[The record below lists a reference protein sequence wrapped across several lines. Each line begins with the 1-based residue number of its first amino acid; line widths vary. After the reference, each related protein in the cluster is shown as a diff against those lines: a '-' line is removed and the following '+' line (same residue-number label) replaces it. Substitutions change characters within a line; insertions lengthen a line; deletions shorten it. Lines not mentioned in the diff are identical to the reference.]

1 VTTMHYQHD
10 LLVHGSTDEL
20 AAVAEPFL
28 RAGLAAGETAIIAID
43 QPGSAVLLDA
53 LGTEEGVVVLE
64 RQGLYG
70 QRTPT
75 AITSLRKLV
84 QRHSSHAVPRV
95 RVVGETDFGPT
106 PRDWREWVRYE
117 AVLNEALAPLP
128 LWGLCVYDSRRLPDE
143 VLASGLRTH
152 PHLVTAHGRRPNP
165 DYEQPEEF
173 LRSLPPM
180 AEPLQETEPRLA
192 VDDVADLAGLRH
204 AVGQCLMALDGSPD
218 LTEDLQLAID
228 EMCANAVR
236 HGGPPVKLRL
246 WGSADRVVCTIS
258 DGGPGMDAPF
268 AGYGPA
274 HGEDLARGGM
284 GLWLARQLCD
294 HVDVLEHGPGL
305 TVRLT
310 TSLRR

>member
-1 VTTMHYQHD
+1 MHYQHD

-106 PRDWREWVRYE
+106 PRDWRGGGGHE
-117 AVLNEALAPLP
+117 AVLNEAPAPP
-128 LWGLCVYDSRRLPDE
+128 PPWGVCVFDNR
-143 VLASGLRTH
+143 
-152 PHLVTAHGRRPNP
+152 RRPHP
-165 DYEQPEEF
+165 G
-173 LRSLPPM
+173 LS
-180 AEPLQETEPRLA
+180 PRL
-192 VDDVADLAGLRH
+192 R
-204 AVGQCLMALDGSPD
+204 
-218 LTEDLQLAID
+218 
-228 EMCANAVR
+228 
-236 HGGPPVKLRL
+236 
-246 WGSADRVVCTIS
+246 
-258 DGGPGMDAPF
+258 
-268 AGYGPA
+268 
-274 HGEDLARGGM
+274 
-284 GLWLARQLCD
+284 
-294 HVDVLEHGPGL
+294 
-305 TVRLT
+305 
-310 TSLRR
+310 